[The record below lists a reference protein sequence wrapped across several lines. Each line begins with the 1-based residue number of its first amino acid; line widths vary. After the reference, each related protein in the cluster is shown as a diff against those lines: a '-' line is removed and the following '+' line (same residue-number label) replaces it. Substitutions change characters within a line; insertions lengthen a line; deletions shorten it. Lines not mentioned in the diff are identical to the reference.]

1 MKNTLIS
8 FFRYT
13 RRNIML
19 AYGFA
24 IIFTLILFW
33 VLARLYVSPEMAK
46 ALSVPHLQSPSLE
59 YPLGTD
65 PQGRNILAVMVV
77 GVPLTLYI
85 GLFAGAFGTIV
96 GTILAFVAGYYRG
109 TVDAVIRV
117 IVDTLTT
124 VPGLMILIVIALAIG
139 QGGLSVGQMALVVG
153 VLAWVGPTR
162 TIRAQV
168 LTMRERTY
176 VDIARLS
183 GMSGI
188 KIIFVELI
196 PNIMPFIV
204 SQFVL
209 AVAAGILASIGLEA
223 LGLGPFDTNTMGMT
237 IYWNIYYGS
246 LIQGMWWWW
255 GAPTAVIIMM
265 FVGLF
270 LITAGLD
277 EWANPRLRKRL

>member
-1 MKNTLIS
+1 VKNKSVL
-8 FFRYT
+8 FLRYA
-13 RRNIML
+13 RRNPML
-19 AYGFA
+19 VYG
-24 IIFTLILFW
+24 ISLLSLLIFLWIA
-33 VLARLYVSPEMAK
+33 ARLYVSPEMAK
-46 ALSVPHLQSPSLE
+46 ALSVPHLKSPTLE

-77 GVPLTLYI
+77 GVPLTLWI
-85 GLFAGAFGTIV
+85 GLFAGAFGTII
-96 GTILAFVAGYYRG
+96 GTILAFIAGYFRG
-109 TVDAVIRV
+109 VPDAIIRV

-124 VPGLMILIVIALAIG
+124 VPGLMILVVIALAIG
-139 QGGLSVGQMALVVG
+139 AGGLSVNQMALVVG
-153 VLAWVGPTR
+153 IVAWVGPTR
-162 TIRAQV
+162 TIRSQV

-176 VDIARLS
+176 VEIARLS
-183 GMSGI
+183 GMSGF

-209 AVAAGILASIGLEA
+209 AVAGGILASVGLEA

-237 IYWNIYYGS
+237 IYWNIQFS
-246 LIQGMWWWW
+246 SILHGMWWWF
-255 GAPTAVIIMM
+255 GPPIVVLAMI

-277 EWANPRLRKRL
+277 EWSNPRLRKRV